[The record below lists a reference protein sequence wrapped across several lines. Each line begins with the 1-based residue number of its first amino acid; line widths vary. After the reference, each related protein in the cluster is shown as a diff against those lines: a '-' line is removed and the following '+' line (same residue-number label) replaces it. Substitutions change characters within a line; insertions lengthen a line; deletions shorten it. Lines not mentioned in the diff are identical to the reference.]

1 MNQRKWKGLVC
12 SSTCLFLPL
21 AILPQVNEDGEIT
34 TIASWYGPGFHG
46 RKTASGERFNQNALT
61 AASRTLP
68 FGTKVR
74 VRNPKNGKTCTVTIN
89 DRGPY
94 VKGRGIDLSRAA
106 AQSLG
111 IGGIARVCYSTV
123 PKYEPKPD
131 LDREEAP
138 NAPGAE
144 LEVVAASGMTES
156 VEKPMAVASVQ
167 PPAKIETRQEAEPF
181 HEQIA
186 SLRSQLRKPETD
198 RVVKAQE
205 PETAMLRASQF
216 IEAPQFSDLLPAAQS
231 GQLRTAPKA
240 KKTPARIVR
249 VAAKPA
255 IVKATAK
262 PLAARPVVAK
272 PVVVRVAAKPL
283 AARPAVAK
291 PVVAKVAAKRVTA
304 KKQTA
309 RTIAYSRTAKR
320 NTRAKRAQ
328 YIAHRRYKSKFGRS
342 MDKLTARASHLYK
355 GLKGIFAML

>member
-1 MNQRKWKGLVC
+1 MNQRTWKRLV
-12 SSTCLFLPL
+12 STSTCLFLPL

-68 FGTKVR
+68 FGTRLK

-89 DRGPY
+89 DRGPF

-111 IGGIARVCYSTV
+111 IGGVARVCYSTV

-131 LDREEAP
+131 LDREETP
-138 NAPGAE
+138 KAPGVATE

-156 VEKPMAVASVQ
+156 VEKPMAIASVQ
-167 PPAKIETRQEAEPF
+167 PQSKVEARQEVEPF

-186 SLRSQLRKPETD
+186 SLRSQLRKPETEP
-198 RVVKAQE
+198 VVKAQE
-205 PETAMLRASQF
+205 PETAILRASQF
-216 IEAPQFSDLLPAAQS
+216 IESPQFGDLLPAAQS
-231 GQLRTAPKA
+231 GQLLTAPRV
-240 KKTPARIVR
+240 KKTSARIMK

-255 IVKATAK
+255 VVKVVSK
-262 PLAARPVVAK
+262 PAVAK
-272 PVVVRVAAKPL
+272 IAASRVVSK
-283 AARPAVAK
+283 PAVAK
-291 PVVAKVAAKRVTA
+291 PAIARVAAKRVTA

-320 NTRAKRAQ
+320 NTRAKRGQ

>member
-1 MNQRKWKGLVC
+1 MNQSKWKGLVC

-46 RKTASGERFNQNALT
+46 RKTATGERFNQNALT

-68 FGTKVR
+68 FGTKVK

-131 LDREEAP
+131 LDREETP
-138 NAPGAE
+138 KAPGVATE
-144 LEVVAASGMTES
+144 LEVVAATGMTES
-156 VEKPMAVASVQ
+156 VEKPMVVAVVQ
-167 PPAKIETRQEAEPF
+167 PPAKVESRQEAEPY

-186 SLRSQLRKPETD
+186 SLRSQLRSPERED
-198 RVVKAQE
+198 LAKAHESQ
-205 PETAMLRASQF
+205 TAMLRASQF
-216 IEAPQFSDLLPAAQS
+216 IEAPQFGDLLPAAQS
-231 GQLRTAPKA
+231 GQLRTASEPKRTTA
-240 KKTPARIVR
+240 HIVR
-249 VAAKPA
+249 AKRLVLKPKSFVAKLPVKLGVTKMSARPGVAKQVAAK
-255 IVKATAK
+255 
-262 PLAARPVVAK
+262 
-272 PVVVRVAAKPL
+272 
-283 AARPAVAK
+283 
-291 PVVAKVAAKRVTA
+291 
-304 KKQTA
+304 KQGA
-309 RTIAYSRTAKR
+309 RTIAYSRSAKK
-320 NTRAKRAQ
+320 NTRTKRGQ